1 MDIRVIKTRLENVLT
16 DGSSDAFLRQQ
27 VTEIVNDLNDEIAV
41 SDRTIDSGM
50 VSTVVDD
57 LRQYYFKLI
66 DEYGALPKTVAN
78 MVKRAN
84 LLDDMMITLSKIVNY
99 MGYAISRNAS
109 SSDPSIQRVCAVL
122 KPELENYKKE
132 IYNLG
137 TLMQNVLIDKKIYME
152 KLRAKNDR

>member
-1 MDIRVIKTRLENVLT
+1 MDIRVVKARLANALT
-16 DGSSDAFLRQQ
+16 DGSDDAYLRQQ
-27 VTEIVNDLNDEIAV
+27 VTDIVNDLNNEIEL

-50 VSTVVDD
+50 VATVVDE
-57 LRQYYFKLI
+57 LRQYYFKVI
-66 DEYGALPKTVAN
+66 DEYGALPKTTVN

-84 LLDDMMITLSKIVNY
+84 LLDEMMITLSKIVNY
-99 MGYAISRNAS
+99 MSYAISRNAS

-122 KPELENYKKE
+122 RPEMENYKKE

-152 KLRAKNDR
+152 KLREKNDR